1 MLQLTP
7 HQQMLST
14 LLMLLLGL
22 IMMTYLLMGKQYY
35 FREDEK
41 ANLRRVVHLLVLTM
55 ITALVY
61 SATVF
66 GASIAALFGG

>member
-1 MLQLTP
+1 MLI
-7 HQQMLST
+7 
-14 LLMLLLGL
+14 LLLSL

-35 FREDEK
+35 FREDEN
-41 ANLRRVVHLLVLTM
+41 ANPRRVVRLLVITM